1 MEPKTTLDQIND
13 ETKVNDIISRDEEN
27 AGADVAGMIQ
37 LAEHLIR
44 QLPADHPGRNEW
56 LKRYGTSPGT
66 TDHQRTA
73 GR

>member
-13 ETKVNDIISRDEEN
+13 ETKVNDTISRDEEN
-27 AGADVAGMIQ
+27 AGANVAGMIQ
-37 LAEHLIR
+37 MAEQLIR

-56 LKRYGTSPGT
+56 LERYGTSPGN
-66 TDHQRTA
+66 TDDTRTA